1 MRLAMKK
8 ILILKLLT
16 LLIAFVLFSCTQKKT
31 GRWDDNIQL
40 STKTAEFN
48 AIGDSIIITTKGSSW
63 WIVEISLD
71 DSTKLDFE
79 GIDILSDQYKI
90 VSNSYVVERR
100 NSNTLFVS
108 LEANPKKTLR
118 ILKISVEAGDY
129 FDGVTITQK
138 FQ

>member
-1 MRLAMKK
+1 MKK
-8 ILILKLLT
+8 VLVLKLVT
-16 LLIAFVLFSCTQKKT
+16 LLLAFMLFSCTQKKE
-31 GRWDDNIQL
+31 GGWNDNIQL

-48 AIGDSIIITTKGSSW
+48 AIGDSIIITTNGSSW

-71 DSTKLDFE
+71 DSTRLDFE
-79 GIDILSDQYKI
+79 GINILSDQYKI
-90 VSNSYVVERR
+90 ASDAYVVERR

-118 ILKISVEAGDY
+118 VLKIFFEAGDY

>member
-1 MRLAMKK
+1 MKK
-8 ILILKLLT
+8 VLVLKLGT
-16 LLIAFVLFSCTQKKT
+16 LLIAFMLFSCTQKKD
-31 GRWDDNIQL
+31 GGWDDNIQL

-48 AIGDSIIITTKGSSW
+48 AIGDSIIVTTKGSWW

-90 VSNSYVVERR
+90 VSDGYAVERR

-118 ILKISVEAGDY
+118 ILKIFLEAGDY

>member
-1 MRLAMKK
+1 MKK
-8 ILILKLLT
+8 VLVLKLVT
-16 LLIAFVLFSCTQKKT
+16 LLLAFMLFSCTQKKE
-31 GRWDDNIQL
+31 GGWDDNIQL
-40 STKTAEFN
+40 STKTAEFD
-48 AIGDSIIITTKGSSW
+48 AIGDSIIITTKGSWW

-79 GIDILSDQYKI
+79 GINILSDQYKI
-90 VSNSYVVERR
+90 ASNGYVVERR

-118 ILKISVEAGDY
+118 ILKIFLEAGDY
-129 FDGVTITQK
+129 FDGVTISQK